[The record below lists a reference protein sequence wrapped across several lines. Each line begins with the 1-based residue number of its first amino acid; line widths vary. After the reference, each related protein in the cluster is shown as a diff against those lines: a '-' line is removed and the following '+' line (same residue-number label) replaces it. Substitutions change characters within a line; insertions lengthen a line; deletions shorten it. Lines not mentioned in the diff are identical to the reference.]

1 MNASVIK
8 SMVVAISI
16 LYLTA
21 CANAEAE
28 KTAVVDNL
36 QNVSSVMNNLRHLN
50 VDQNQVVD
58 DKNLQLFLQ
67 GYKHIEIGTI
77 DEAEAIFATLQSS
90 QDKDAIEYGEY
101 GLLLLAFEQESVFNM
116 QRHIEKIDKLQNKPE
131 WLEKELINFRISYNY
146 YIANFNKMAR
156 LLDSL
161 PASEMSSSPFLTALQ
176 AELYIREN
184 NLDKVQAILQKLTLE
199 STDSISAQARVISL
213 TEGYEKAVDYLIP
226 KLAKYPDNEYLQLIY
241 NSYLTYA
248 DQQQAI
254 DNMYEL
260 GLQTQNFYIL
270 SYSMEG
276 LYLNAID
283 QKTTDKLNVIQNKIN
298 QSSVAKNYIEY
309 YLIRLALPINDR
321 AFRADLATANDF
333 NPMNFRLLWHKFAAA
348 DEKDE
353 LEFLHNIENIDPYD
367 NYTLMTLAAF
377 YDDKSMNKELADVKQ
392 RFDNSK
398 RFKTEYELE
407 YMASF

>member
-1 MNASVIK
+1 MIANLMKILLIS
-8 SMVVAISI
+8 ISI
-16 LYLTA
+16 LSVTA

-28 KTAVVDNL
+28 KTAMVVTE

-50 VDQNQVVD
+50 VKQNQAID

-67 GYKHIEIGTI
+67 GYQHIEIGTI
-77 DEAEAIFATLQSS
+77 DEAEAIFTQLQSS
-90 QDKDAIEYGEY
+90 QDNDAIEYGEY
-101 GLLLLAFEQESVFNM
+101 GLLLLAFEKESVFNM
-116 QRHIEKIDKLQNKPE
+116 QRRIEKIERLQNKSE
-131 WLEKELINFRISYNY
+131 WLEKELINFKVIYNY
-146 YIANFNKMAR
+146 HIANFDKMAR

-161 PASEMSSSPFLTALQ
+161 PASEMSSSPFLTALK

-184 NLDKVQAILQKLTLE
+184 KLDEAQAILQKLTLE
-199 STDSISAQARVISL
+199 STDSISVQARLISL
-213 TEGYEKAVDYLIP
+213 IEGYEKATDYLIS

-241 NSYLTYA
+241 NNYLTYA
-248 DQQQAI
+248 DPQQAI

-283 QKTTDKLNVIQNKIN
+283 QKTTDKLNVIQNKVN

-321 AFRADLATANDF
+321 SFKADLITANDF

-353 LEFLHNIENIDPYD
+353 LEFLHKIENIDPYE
-367 NYTLMTLAAF
+367 NYTLMTLAAY
-377 YDDKSMNKELADVKQ
+377 YDENAMDKELTEIKQ
-392 RFDNSK
+392 RFNNSK
-398 RFKTEYELE
+398 RFKTEYELD
-407 YMASF
+407 YMAKF